1 VLFSWWLAI
10 SAVCVLMFN
19 RLVAKTKLVVYLMF
33 SLLLFRC
40 VGECSFALLKRS
52 KREEGRRKTFLPF
65 RFPFSSSF
73 VYLIITSTFYI
84 CLCYNSINQY
94 PRKKE
99 PRRIFSKFAQW
110 PGAEVQEDPEPFSIS
125 FLKYENAKLTERLNT
140 TIRFQVS
147 QFT

>member
-65 RFPFSSSF
+65 RFPFSF
-73 VYLIITSTFYI
+73 LLFCLFDNNLYI
-84 CLCYNSINQY
+84 LHMSM
-94 PRKKE
+94 P
-99 PRRIFSKFAQW
+99 
-110 PGAEVQEDPEPFSIS
+110 
-125 FLKYENAKLTERLNT
+125 
-140 TIRFQVS
+140 
-147 QFT
+147 